1 MEHSTISQ
9 GSPHLKSSP
18 PPAVHQ
24 TLPETEVQPS
34 KERSPEIPTGSNTGM
49 QLDDPTDVL
58 SQPAHQQDFQLFP
71 ENLAIGALTER
82 LISISASRD
91 EIQRHHGEINRIQQ
105 EHKDTLLGLL
115 KEQMEQTKYIF
126 AARHVK
132 SADPSIRDSTILDLQ
147 SSAAQISGG
156 GPSQETD
163 FVNHEVGAKVV
174 KAGGNRH
181 PPQPG
186 QLQRMIVSQDSQIQA
201 PLPFTPLNTVSA
213 PKRSPPSAG

>member
-18 PPAVHQ
+18 PPAVYQ

-34 KERSPEIPTGSNTGM
+34 KERSPEIPTGSDTGM

-91 EIQRHHGEINRIQQ
+91 EIQRHHEEINRIQQ

-132 SADPSIRDSTILDLQ
+132 SADPSIRDSTI
-147 SSAAQISGG
+147 AAQISGG
-156 GPSQETD
+156 GPSQEKD

-186 QLQRMIVSQDSQIQA
+186 QLQKMIVSQDSQI
-201 PLPFTPLNTVSA
+201 
-213 PKRSPPSAG
+213 